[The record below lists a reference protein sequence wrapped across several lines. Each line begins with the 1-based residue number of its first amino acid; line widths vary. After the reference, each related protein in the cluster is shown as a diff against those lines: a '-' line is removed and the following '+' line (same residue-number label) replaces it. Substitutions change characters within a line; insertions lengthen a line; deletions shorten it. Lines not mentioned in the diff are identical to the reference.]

1 MRSLWKRDLLL
12 PSGDLFSARGVPKK
26 TADHRFHATV
36 VAQPSLTAAGAD
48 KRGLTAVGLTP
59 SEQDFSVAFL
69 LRGESG
75 EATVAAGRCG
85 GLQTDAEAKLTV
97 LMHQR
102 RAAAASRDLSDTSGR
117 ITLI

>member
-1 MRSLWKRDLLL
+1 MQ
-12 PSGDLFSARGVPKK
+12 GDPKKK
-26 TADHRFHATV
+26 TADHRFRPTV
-36 VAQPSLTAAGAD
+36 AAQPSLTAAGAD

-59 SEQDFSVAFL
+59 SEQDSSVAFL